1 MGKQRKKTL
10 QELMQ
15 ERATGT
21 GNQSAYTTEPMKR
34 RNVSSESVKTQVDN
48 LYKRN
53 EPQSF
58 SDKVMSRYN
67 EIKNT
72 GVGFTTRSFGTGVLT
87 GTAGI
92 LQGVATDVASQ
103 MQKGEEKKTIDNVT
117 DLIKAVSNLTNPQT
131 ARAEGLRN
139 IVKDT
144 GEIFKDKD
152 KSVQEKLSQAI
163 TNTTSGINNM
173 LLPRKRD
180 NK

>member
-1 MGKQRKKTL
+1 MGKQRKKSL

-21 GNQSAYTTEPMKR
+21 GNQSVYTTEPRKTY
-34 RNVSSESVKTQVDN
+34 NTSVKSQVDK

-58 SDKVMSRYN
+58 SNKVMNRYN

-72 GVGFTTRSFGTGVLT
+72 GVGFTARSFGVGALT
-87 GTAGI
+87 GTAGV

-117 DLIKAVSNLTNPQT
+117 DLIKAVSNLTNQQT
-131 ARAEGLRN
+131 ARTEGLRD
-139 IVKDT
+139 IVKST
-144 GEIFKDKD
+144 AEIFKDKD
-152 KSVQEKLSQAI
+152 KSVQEKLSQAMS
-163 TNTTSGINNM
+163 NVTSGVDNM
-173 LLPRKRD
+173 LLPRKRN